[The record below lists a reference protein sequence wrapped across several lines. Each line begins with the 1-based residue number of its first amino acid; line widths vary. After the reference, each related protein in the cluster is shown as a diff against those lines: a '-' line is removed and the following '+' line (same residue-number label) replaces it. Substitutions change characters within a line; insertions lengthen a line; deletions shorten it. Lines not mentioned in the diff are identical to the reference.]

1 MREYLT
7 GAMKHDPKAGI
18 GEAVDVEE
26 KPLFRIR

>member
-1 MREYLT
+1 
-7 GAMKHDPKAGI
+7 MKHDPKAGI